1 MTRRVYLYAFDS
13 LFKIV
18 DCKFL
23 QNDAITVTNMVRLA
37 DWMAER
43 IPTNLKVYAVDN
55 RPELYADFREATKT
69 CDFTKQLEFADMI
82 SREGIRLK

>member
-23 QNDAITVTNMVRLA
+23 QDDAITVTNMVRLA

-43 IPTNLKVYAVDN
+43 IPANLKVYAVDN
-55 RPELYADFREATKT
+55 RPKLYADFREATKT
-69 CDFTKQLEFADMI
+69 HDFTKQLEFADMV
-82 SREGIRLK
+82 SHEGIRLK